1 MVGKSL
7 DEAAIGKLVQDT
19 IQEYD
24 VDLDGSLSY
33 FEFKRAMFDSDIESI
48 LQIRI

>member
-19 IQEYD
+19 LLEFD
-24 VDLDGSLSY
+24 VDMDGNISY

-48 LQIRI
+48 LQIQI